1 MVERLVANEK
11 VEGSNPFAR
20 SIKNME
26 KLYKRKCKACDKN
39 TVSFDENEIYKHLK
53 GIDGWCVKSDNNK
66 IYYLEKEFKFKN
78 FIESLN
84 FTNKVGS
91 IAEQEKHHPDIF
103 FGWGYAKIKLFTHS
117 VKGLVESDFI
127 LAAKIDQI

>member
-20 SIKNME
+20 SIKDME
-26 KLYKRKCKACDKN
+26 KLYKKKCKACDKN
-39 TVSFDENEIYKHLK
+39 TVSFNENEIYKHLK
-53 GIDGWCVKSDNNK
+53 RIDGWCVKSDNNK

-103 FGWGYAKIKLFTHS
+103 FGWGYAKIKIFTHS
-117 VKGLVESDFI
+117 IRGLVESDFI
-127 LAAKIDQI
+127 FASKIDQI

>member
-127 LAAKIDQI
+127 LASKIDQI